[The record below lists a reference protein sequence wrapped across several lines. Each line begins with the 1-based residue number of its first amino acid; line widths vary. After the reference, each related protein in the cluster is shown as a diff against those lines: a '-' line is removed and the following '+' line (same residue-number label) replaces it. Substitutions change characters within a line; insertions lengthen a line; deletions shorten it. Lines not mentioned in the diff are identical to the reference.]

1 MELFIEAGAAQITK
15 YGEELCGDNYA
26 LIRTAD
32 SVIAVLSDGLG
43 SGVKANILATL
54 TTRIL
59 TTMLENDC
67 NLDEVIATIGHT
79 LPICQVRKVAYSTF
93 TIARIYSDGRAYL
106 AEFDNPKAF
115 FLRGGRVRALERS
128 QRVIDDKVVQEAHFQ
143 VQEGDHLIFASDGVI
158 HAGVGG
164 VLNLGWRW
172 ESVAEYIERLAIE
185 EKDAQAISDWLVM
198 VTDQLYV
205 HRPGDDATV
214 ITMKARAPRS
224 TTVLVG
230 PPVNPSDDHT
240 VVRELLAEQGKK
252 VVCGG
257 TTSNIVARET
267 GSSISVNLET
277 LTREVPPT
285 GKIRGIDLVTE
296 GIMTL
301 AKALKLLKDRER
313 QSSLEDANDGASQ
326 LAHVLLSSDHVSFLV
341 GRAINPAHQSPSHP
355 INLALK
361 MKIVDELSAE
371 LAQRGKQ
378 VRMSYY

>member
-1 MELFIEAGAAQITK
+1 MGLFIEAGAAQITK

-26 LIRTAD
+26 LIRTPD

-54 TTRIL
+54 TTKIL
-59 TTMLENDC
+59 TTMLESDC
-67 NLDEVIATIGHT
+67 DLDEVIATIGQT
-79 LPICQVRKVAYSTF
+79 LPICQVRKIAYSTF

-115 FLRGGRVRALERS
+115 FLRGGRLRS
-128 QRVIDDKVVQEAHFQ
+128 LDRTPRVIDDKVVYEAHFQ
-143 VQEGDHLIFASDGVI
+143 VVEGDHLIFASDGVI

-172 ESVAEYIERLAIE
+172 ESVAEYAERMTVG

-198 VTDQLYV
+198 VTDQLYA

-214 ITMKARAPRS
+214 ITMKARAPRT

-230 PPVNPSDDHT
+230 PPIDRNDDRK
-240 VVRELLAEQGKK
+240 VVRELMAEQGKK

-257 TTSNIVARET
+257 TTSNIVAREI
-267 GSSISVNLET
+267 GRSVSVNLDT

-285 GKIRGIDLVTE
+285 GQIHGIDLVTE

-301 AKALKLLKDRER
+301 AKALKLLQEKKDYAN
-313 QSSLEDANDGASQ
+313 LENAKDGASQ
-326 LAHVLLSSDHVSFLV
+326 LAHLLQYSDCISFLV
-341 GRAINPAHQSPSHP
+341 GRAINPAHQNPSHP

-361 MKIVDELSAE
+361 MKIVDELSSE
-371 LAQRGKQ
+371 LAHRGKQ
-378 VRMSYY
+378 VCLNYY

>member
-26 LIRTAD
+26 LIRTRD

-54 TTRIL
+54 TTKIL

-67 NLDEVIATIGHT
+67 DLGEVIATIGQT
-79 LPICQVRKVAYSTF
+79 LPICQIRKIAYSTF
-93 TIARIYSDGRAYL
+93 TIARVYHDGRAYL
-106 AEFDNPKAF
+106 AEFDNPQAF
-115 FLRGGRVRALERS
+115 FIRGGRVRPLERIS
-128 QRVIDDKVVQEAHFQ
+128 RVIDNKTVYEAHFQ
-143 VQEGDHLIFASDGVI
+143 VQDGDHLIFASDGVI

-172 ESVAEYIERLAIE
+172 ESVAEYAERMTAG

-198 VTDQLYV
+198 VTDQLYA

-214 ITMKARAPRS
+214 ITMKARVPRS

-230 PPVNPSDDHT
+230 PPIDRSDDRL
-240 VVRELLAEQGKK
+240 VVRELLAERGKK

-267 GSSISVNLET
+267 GTAVSVNLDT

-285 GKIRGIDLVTE
+285 GRIDGVDLVTE

-301 AKALKLLKDRER
+301 AKALKLLQDTD
-313 QSSLEDANDGASQ
+313 SHSLLETAKDGASQ
-326 LAHVLLSSDHVSFLV
+326 LAHVLLHSDRINFLV
-341 GRAINPAHQSPSHP
+341 GRAINPAHQNPSHP

-361 MKIVDELSAE
+361 MKIVDELSDE

-378 VRMSYY
+378 VLLNYF